1 MLLSEITVEE
11 LAQWRREGRHCVVL
25 DVREPF
31 ELQMAKLEP
40 ALHIPMR
47 EIPARLYEIERD
59 APVAVLCHHGGR
71 SAHVTQYLQAN
82 GFARAVNVVGGID
95 AWAKRVDASVGV
107 Y

>member
-1 MLLSEITVEE
+1 MSEISVEQ
-11 LAQWRREGRHCVVL
+11 LAQWRREQRRFTVL

-47 EIPARLYEIERD
+47 EIPARLNEIERD

-71 SAHVTQYLQAN
+71 SAHVAQYLQAN
-82 GFARAVNVVGGID
+82 GFAHVVNVAGGID
-95 AWAKRVDASVGV
+95 AWAKRVDPDVGV

>member
-1 MLLSEITVEE
+1 MSEISVEE
-11 LAQWRREGRHCVVL
+11 LAQWRREGRHFIVL

-47 EIPARLYEIERD
+47 EIPSRLNEIERD

-71 SAHVTQYLQAN
+71 SAHVAQYLQAN
-82 GFARAVNVVGGID
+82 GFAQAVNVAGGID
-95 AWAKRVDASVGV
+95 AWAKRVDPAVGS